1 MTTSLLT
8 STTTPDTDLDLDLD
22 LDLNTATDTNDP
34 RITAEVEQVI
44 DRLEALASEQE
55 NLQAQLAVL
64 RDERDRLILRGLAY
78 GMSSSELATR
88 ARLTGARVRAIAD
101 AAASSSA
108 RERVATA
115 VTRLLSH
122 NPALCTTYGAL
133 ANAVGIGSAKGVAS
147 SLASN
152 PDVSGRAGARVL
164 LLRWAAPTLG
174 GYVIPS
180 TEPAWQTQVE
190 DTATRLEC
198 LQEEGLVTRV
208 TTPEGPAWV
217 VPFEKVCADHTRL
230 SQIIA
235 A

>member
-1 MTTSLLT
+1 
-8 STTTPDTDLDLDLD
+8 LD
-22 LDLNTATDTNDP
+22 LDLNTATDPDDP

-133 ANAVGIGSAKGVAS
+133 ADAVGIGSAKGVAS

-152 PDVSGRAGARVL
+152 PNVSGRAGARVL

-180 TEPAWQTQVE
+180 SEPAWQTQGE